1 MCSTSGSSRGK
12 DSGVGTGTVG
22 RVNPD
27 DPLAGGLDKVRADG
41 RVPLGTLAAL
51 EREEL
56 RRLPGRVF
64 EVEGL
69 QDREAFKLLILAN
82 VTEYITYMNA
92 LDVCSEWLH
101 EFLTLKDGI

>member
-12 DSGVGTGTVG
+12 DSGVGAGAVG

-27 DPLAGGLDKVRADG
+27 DPGGLDKVRADG
-41 RVPLGTLAAL
+41 RVPPGTLAAL

-69 QDREAFKLLILAN
+69 QDREAFKLLILVN
-82 VTEYITYMNA
+82 VAEYITYMNA

-101 EFLTLKDGI
+101 EFPTLKDVI